1 MVSLDRIRLTG
12 LTFFLLSKLIR
23 LPSRK
28 IKLMLFTDLPLN
40 PNLLK
45 GIEDLGFTT
54 PTPVQEAAIL
64 QLIIENR
71 DLIGL
76 AQTGTGKTAAFGLP
90 MIQRIDIKNKSVQ
103 GLVIAPTRELCV
115 QISKDFKSFS
125 KYMKGLS
132 IATIYG
138 GASMDKQSREIKS
151 GAQIVVATPGRLMDM
166 IRRRMIKINKV
177 SYAVLDEADEMLNM
191 GFKEEID
198 GILEH
203 TPDEKL
209 TWLFS
214 ATMPKEVAK
223 ISKSYMND
231 PIEITVGSKNVGAE
245 NIEHIYYN
253 VPERERYNAVKRILD
268 FHPKIYGLIFCRTRR
283 TTQDIADKLLKEGYN
298 AAPLHGDLSQMQ
310 RDKAMEKFRDKT
322 LQILVATDVAARGID
337 VNDITHVINFHLPD
351 EVESYTHRSGRTARA
366 GKKGVSIAIVSNKDQ
381 NKIQQIERK
390 IQIKFK
396 TANLPTGKEIC
407 EQQLVG
413 YVDKIKNVKIND
425 EITELFPSINDSFT
439 DLSKEEIIKR
449 MISIEFNQLLR
460 YYEKSR
466 DISNSKIGNKPRSNN
481 EDHQRFFINLGQNK
495 GLNKGGLLR
504 LICSNTNLSSKSV
517 GAIDLY
523 NEFSF
528 FEVEKSLS
536 DEILTGLKDKEYDD
550 NSFVVEIATQDGG
563 GKRKRDRSRGSD
575 RNRDRNRNRNNSR
588 GGGGNRR
595 RR

>member
-1 MVSLDRIRLTG
+1 
-12 LTFFLLSKLIR
+12 
-23 LPSRK
+23 
-28 IKLMLFTDLPLN
+28 MLFTELPLDT
-40 PNLLK
+40 NLLK
-45 GIEDLGFTT
+45 GIADLGFTT

-90 MIQRIDIKNKSVQ
+90 MIQRIDINNKSVQ

-115 QISKDFKSFS
+115 QIAKDFKAFS

-132 IATIYG
+132 VATIYG

-191 GFKEEID
+191 GFKEDID
-198 GILEH
+198 GILEQ
-203 TPDEKL
+203 TPEEKL

-223 ISKSYMND
+223 ISKSYMKD

-268 FHPKIYGLIFCRTRR
+268 FHPNIYGLIFCRTRR
-283 TTQDIADKLLKEGYN
+283 TTQEVADKLLKEGYN
-298 AAPLHGDLSQMQ
+298 AAPLHGDLSQIQ

-337 VNDITHVINFHLPD
+337 VNNITHVINFHLPD
-351 EVESYTHRSGRTARA
+351 ESESYTHRSGRTARA

-381 NKIQQIERK
+381 NKIKQIERK

-396 TANLPTGKEIC
+396 TADLPTGKEIC

-425 EITELFPSINDSFT
+425 EINELIPPIYESFNDF
-439 DLSKEEIIKR
+439 SKEDLIKR
-449 MISIEFNQLLR
+449 MISIEFNQLLN

-466 DISNSKIGNKPRSNN
+466 DISNRKIDGNSRSNSG
-481 EDHQRFFINLGQNK
+481 DHERFFINLGHNK

-504 LICSNTNLSSKSV
+504 LICSNTDLSSQAV

-523 NEFSF
+523 NDFSF

-536 DEILTGLKDKEYDD
+536 EKILEGLKDKEYDD
-550 NSFVVEIATQDGG
+550 NSFVVEIASNDGG
-563 GKRKRDRSRGSD
+563 KGRSRSRGSD

>member
-1 MVSLDRIRLTG
+1 
-12 LTFFLLSKLIR
+12 
-23 LPSRK
+23 
-28 IKLMLFTDLPLN
+28 MLFNDLPLN

-45 GIEDLGFTT
+45 GIEDLGFTS

-64 QLIIENR
+64 RLIIEDR

-90 MIQRIDIKNKSVQ
+90 MIHRIDVKNKSVQ

-115 QISKDFKSFS
+115 QIAKDFKAFS
-125 KYMKGLS
+125 KHMKGLS
-132 IATIYG
+132 VATIYG

-191 GFKEEID
+191 GFKEDID

-245 NIEHIYYN
+245 NIEHLYYN

-268 FHPKIYGLIFCRTRR
+268 FHPNIYGLIFCRTRR

-337 VNDITHVINFHLPD
+337 VNDISHVINYHLPD

-381 NKIQQIERK
+381 NKIKQIEKK
-390 IQIKFK
+390 IQIKFE

-425 EITELFPSINDSFT
+425 EINDLIPTINEQFD
-439 DLSKEEIIKR
+439 DLSKEDIIKR
-449 MISIEFNQLLR
+449 MISIEFNQLLN

-466 DISNSKIGNKPRSNN
+466 DISSTQIGKSGRSNS
-481 EDHQRFFINLGQNK
+481 EDHERFFINLGHNK

-504 LICSNTNLSSKSV
+504 LICSNTNLPSKAV

-528 FEVEKSLS
+528 FEVEKSLT
-536 DEILTGLKDKEYDD
+536 DKILTGLKDKEYDE
-550 NSFVVEIATQDGG
+550 NSFVVEIASKDGG
-563 GKRKRDRSRGSD
+563 GRKRSRSRGSD
-575 RNRDRNRNRNNSR
+575 RNRDRNRNRNSSR
-588 GGGGNRR
+588 SGGGNRR

>member
-1 MVSLDRIRLTG
+1 
-12 LTFFLLSKLIR
+12 
-23 LPSRK
+23 
-28 IKLMLFTDLPLN
+28 MLFNDLPLN

-45 GIEDLGFTT
+45 GIEDLGFTS

-64 QLIIENR
+64 RLIIEDR

-90 MIQRIDIKNKSVQ
+90 MIHRIDIKNKSVQ

-115 QISKDFKSFS
+115 QIAKDFKAFS
-125 KYMKGLS
+125 KHMKGLS
-132 IATIYG
+132 VATIYG

-191 GFKEEID
+191 GFKEDID

-223 ISKSYMND
+223 ISKSYMKD
-231 PIEITVGSKNVGAE
+231 PIEVTVGSKNVGAE
-245 NIEHIYYN
+245 NIEHLYYN

-268 FHPKIYGLIFCRTRR
+268 FHPNIYGLIFCRTRR

-337 VNDITHVINFHLPD
+337 VNDISHVINYHLPD

-366 GKKGVSIAIVSNKDQ
+366 GKKGVSIAIVSNRDQ
-381 NKIQQIERK
+381 RI
-390 IQIKFK
+390 
-396 TANLPTGKEIC
+396 
-407 EQQLVG
+407 
-413 YVDKIKNVKIND
+413 
-425 EITELFPSINDSFT
+425 
-439 DLSKEEIIKR
+439 
-449 MISIEFNQLLR
+449 
-460 YYEKSR
+460 
-466 DISNSKIGNKPRSNN
+466 
-481 EDHQRFFINLGQNK
+481 
-495 GLNKGGLLR
+495 
-504 LICSNTNLSSKSV
+504 
-517 GAIDLY
+517 
-523 NEFSF
+523 
-528 FEVEKSLS
+528 
-536 DEILTGLKDKEYDD
+536 
-550 NSFVVEIATQDGG
+550 
-563 GKRKRDRSRGSD
+563 
-575 RNRDRNRNRNNSR
+575 
-588 GGGGNRR
+588 
-595 RR
+595 

>member
-1 MVSLDRIRLTG
+1 
-12 LTFFLLSKLIR
+12 
-23 LPSRK
+23 
-28 IKLMLFTDLPLN
+28 MLFTDLPLN

-45 GIEDLGFTT
+45 GIEDLGFTS

-64 QLIIENR
+64 RLIVEDR

-90 MIQRIDIKNKSVQ
+90 MIQRIDVKNKSVQ

-115 QISKDFKSFS
+115 QIAKDFKAFS
-125 KYMKGLS
+125 KHIKGLS
-132 IATIYG
+132 VATIYG

-203 TPDEKL
+203 TPEEKL

-231 PIEITVGSKNVGAE
+231 PIEITVGNKNVGAE
-245 NIEHIYYN
+245 NIQHLYYN
-253 VPERERYNAVKRILD
+253 VPERDRYNAVKRILD
-268 FHPKIYGLIFCRTRR
+268 FHPNIYGLIFCRTRR

-337 VNDITHVINFHLPD
+337 VNDISHVINFHLPD
-351 EVESYTHRSGRTARA
+351 EAESYTHRSGRTARA

-381 NKIQQIERK
+381 NKISQIERK
-390 IQIKFK
+390 VKIKFEASK
-396 TANLPTGKEIC
+396 LPTGKEIC

-413 YVDKIKNVKIND
+413 YVEKIKNVKINE
-425 EITELFPSINDSFT
+425 EINELLPIINENFS
-439 DLSKEEIIKR
+439 DLSKEDIIKR
-449 MISIEFNQLLR
+449 MISIEFNQLLN
-460 YYEKSR
+460 YYENSR
-466 DISNSKIGNKPRSNN
+466 DISNREIGKNGRSNN
-481 EDHQRFFINLGQNK
+481 DDHERFFINLGHNK

-504 LICSNTNLSSKSV
+504 LICSNTNLPSKAV

-523 NEFSF
+523 NDFSF

-536 DEILTGLKDKEYDD
+536 EKILVGLKDKEYDD
-550 NSFVVEIATQDGG
+550 NSFVIEIASKDGSK
-563 GKRKRDRSRGSD
+563 KRSRDGRPSRDRDRQRG
-575 RNRDRNRNRNNSR
+575 RNRNRNSSR
-588 GGGGNRR
+588 GGGGRR
-595 RR
+595 R

>member
-1 MVSLDRIRLTG
+1 
-12 LTFFLLSKLIR
+12 
-23 LPSRK
+23 
-28 IKLMLFTDLPLN
+28 MLFTELPLN

-45 GIEDLGFTT
+45 GIEDLGFTS

-64 QLIIENR
+64 QLIIEDR

-90 MIQRIDIKNKSVQ
+90 MIQRIDVKNKNVQ

-115 QISKDFKSFS
+115 QISNDFKSFS

-132 IATIYG
+132 VATIYG
-138 GASMDKQSREIKS
+138 GASMDKQAREIKS

-166 IRRRMIKINKV
+166 MRRRMIKINKV
-177 SYAVLDEADEMLNM
+177 SYSVLDEADEMLNM
-191 GFKEEID
+191 GFKEDID
-198 GILEH
+198 GILEQ
-203 TPDEKL
+203 TPDDKL

-223 ISKSYMND
+223 ISKSYMNN
-231 PIEITVGSKNVGAE
+231 PIEITVGGKNVGAE
-245 NIEHIYYN
+245 NIQHIYYN

-268 FHPKIYGLIFCRTRR
+268 FHPNIYGLIFCRTRR
-283 TTQDIADKLLKEGYN
+283 TTQEVADKLLKEGYS

-310 RDKAMEKFRDKT
+310 RDKAMDKFREKT

-337 VNDITHVINFHLPD
+337 VDNITHVINYHLPD

-381 NKIQQIERK
+381 NKIKQIERK
-390 IQIKFK
+390 IQAKFEA
-396 TANLPTGKEIC
+396 ANLPSGKEIC
-407 EQQLVG
+407 EQQLMG
-413 YVDKIKNVKIND
+413 YVNKIKNVKIND
-425 EITELFPSINDSFT
+425 EINELIPPIYESFE
-439 DLSKEEIIKR
+439 DFSKEDVIKR
-449 MISIEFNQLLR
+449 MISIEFNQLLS
-460 YYEKSR
+460 YYENSR
-466 DISNSKIGNKPRSNN
+466 DISSSNKDRKGRSNI
-481 EDHQRFFINLGQNK
+481 EDHERFFINLGHNK

-504 LICSNTNLSSKSV
+504 LICSNTNLDSKAV

-523 NEFSF
+523 NDFSF

-536 DEILTGLKDKEYDD
+536 EKILSGLKDKEYDD
-550 NSFVVEIATQDGG
+550 NSFVVEIASKDG
-563 GKRKRDRSRGSD
+563 GKRKRSRGSD
-575 RNRDRNRNRNNSR
+575 RNRDRNRGRNNSR

>member
-1 MVSLDRIRLTG
+1 
-12 LTFFLLSKLIR
+12 
-23 LPSRK
+23 
-28 IKLMLFTDLPLN
+28 MLFNDLPLN

-45 GIEDLGFTT
+45 GIEDLGFTS

-64 QLIIENR
+64 RLIIEDR

-90 MIQRIDIKNKSVQ
+90 MIHRIDIKNKSVQ

-115 QISKDFKSFS
+115 QIAKDFKAFS
-125 KYMKGLS
+125 KHMKGLS
-132 IATIYG
+132 VATIYG

-191 GFKEEID
+191 GFKEDID

-223 ISKSYMND
+223 ISKSYMKD
-231 PIEITVGSKNVGAE
+231 PIEVTVGSKNVGAE
-245 NIEHIYYN
+245 NIEHLYYN

-268 FHPKIYGLIFCRTRR
+268 FHPNIYGLIFCRTRR

-337 VNDITHVINFHLPD
+337 VNDISHVINYHLPD

-366 GKKGVSIAIVSNKDQ
+366 GKKGVSIAIVSNRDQ
-381 NKIQQIERK
+381 NKIKQIEKK
-390 IQIKFK
+390 IQIKFE

-425 EITELFPSINDSFT
+425 EINDLIPTINEQFDG
-439 DLSKEEIIKR
+439 LSKEDIIKR
-449 MISIEFNQLLR
+449 MISIEFNQLLN

-466 DISNSKIGNKPRSNN
+466 DISSTQIGKSGRSNS
-481 EDHQRFFINLGQNK
+481 EDHERFFINLGHNK

-504 LICSNTNLSSKSV
+504 LICSNTNLPSKAV

-528 FEVEKSLS
+528 FEVEKSLT
-536 DEILTGLKDKEYDD
+536 DKILTGLKDKEYDE
-550 NSFVVEIATQDGG
+550 NSFVVEIASKDGSG
-563 GKRKRDRSRGSD
+563 RKRSRSRGSD
-575 RNRDRNRNRNNSR
+575 RNRNRNRNRNSSR
-588 GGGGNRR
+588 SGGGNRR

>member
-1 MVSLDRIRLTG
+1 
-12 LTFFLLSKLIR
+12 
-23 LPSRK
+23 
-28 IKLMLFTDLPLN
+28 MLFNDLPLN

-45 GIEDLGFTT
+45 GIEDLGFTS

-64 QLIIENR
+64 RLIIEDR

-90 MIQRIDIKNKSVQ
+90 MIHRIDIKNKSVQ

-115 QISKDFKSFS
+115 QIAKDFKAFS
-125 KYMKGLS
+125 KHMKGLS
-132 IATIYG
+132 VATIYG

-191 GFKEEID
+191 GFKEDID

-245 NIEHIYYN
+245 NIEHLYYN

-268 FHPKIYGLIFCRTRR
+268 FHPNIYGLIFCRTRR

-337 VNDITHVINFHLPD
+337 VNDISHVINYHLPD

-366 GKKGVSIAIVSNKDQ
+366 GKKGVSIAIVSNRDQ
-381 NKIQQIERK
+381 NKIKQIEKK
-390 IQIKFK
+390 IQIKFE

-425 EITELFPSINDSFT
+425 EINDLIPTINEQFDG
-439 DLSKEEIIKR
+439 LSKEDIIKR
-449 MISIEFNQLLR
+449 MISIEFNQLLN

-466 DISNSKIGNKPRSNN
+466 DISSTQIGKSGRSNS
-481 EDHQRFFINLGQNK
+481 EDHERFFINLGHNK

-504 LICSNTNLSSKSV
+504 LICSNTNLPSKAV

-528 FEVEKSLS
+528 FEVEKSLT
-536 DEILTGLKDKEYDD
+536 DKILTGLKDKEYDE
-550 NSFVVEIATQDGG
+550 NSFVVEIASKDGSG
-563 GKRKRDRSRGSD
+563 RKRSRSRGSD
-575 RNRDRNRNRNNSR
+575 RNRNRNRNRNSSR
-588 GGGGNRR
+588 SGGGNRR

>member
-1 MVSLDRIRLTG
+1 
-12 LTFFLLSKLIR
+12 
-23 LPSRK
+23 
-28 IKLMLFTDLPLN
+28 MLFNDLPLN

-45 GIEDLGFTT
+45 GIEDLGFTS

-64 QLIIENR
+64 RLIIEDR

-90 MIQRIDIKNKSVQ
+90 MIHRIDIKNKSVQ

-115 QISKDFKSFS
+115 QIAKDFKAFS
-125 KYMKGLS
+125 KHMKGLS
-132 IATIYG
+132 VATIYG

-191 GFKEEID
+191 GFKEDID

-223 ISKSYMND
+223 ISKSYMKD
-231 PIEITVGSKNVGAE
+231 PIEITIGSKNVGAE
-245 NIEHIYYN
+245 NIEHLYYN

-268 FHPKIYGLIFCRTRR
+268 FHPNIYGLIFCRTRR

-337 VNDITHVINFHLPD
+337 VNDISHVINYHLPD

-366 GKKGVSIAIVSNKDQ
+366 GKKGVSIAIVSNRDQ
-381 NKIQQIERK
+381 NKIKQIEKK
-390 IQIKFK
+390 IQIKFE

-425 EITELFPSINDSFT
+425 EINDLIPTINEQFDG
-439 DLSKEEIIKR
+439 LSKEDIIKR
-449 MISIEFNQLLR
+449 MISIEFNQLLN

-466 DISNSKIGNKPRSNN
+466 DISSTQIGKSGRSNS
-481 EDHQRFFINLGQNK
+481 EDHERFFINLGHNK

-504 LICSNTNLSSKSV
+504 LICSNTNLPSKAV

-528 FEVEKSLS
+528 FEVEKSLT
-536 DEILTGLKDKEYDD
+536 DKILTGLKDKEYDE
-550 NSFVVEIATQDGG
+550 NSFVVEIASKDGSG
-563 GKRKRDRSRGSD
+563 RKRSRSRGSD
-575 RNRDRNRNRNNSR
+575 RNRNRNRNRNSSR
-588 GGGGNRR
+588 SGGGNRR

>member
-1 MVSLDRIRLTG
+1 
-12 LTFFLLSKLIR
+12 
-23 LPSRK
+23 
-28 IKLMLFTDLPLN
+28 MLFNDLPLN

-45 GIEDLGFTT
+45 GIEDLGFTS

-64 QLIIENR
+64 RLIIEDR

-90 MIQRIDIKNKSVQ
+90 MIHRIDVKNKSVQ

-115 QISKDFKSFS
+115 QIAKDFKAFS
-125 KYMKGLS
+125 KHMKGLS
-132 IATIYG
+132 VATIYG

-191 GFKEEID
+191 GFKEDID

-223 ISKSYMND
+223 ISKSYMKD

-245 NIEHIYYN
+245 NIEHLYYN

-268 FHPKIYGLIFCRTRR
+268 FHPNIYGLIFCRTRR

-337 VNDITHVINFHLPD
+337 VNDISHVINYHLPD

-366 GKKGVSIAIVSNKDQ
+366 GKKGVSIAIVSNRDQ
-381 NKIQQIERK
+381 NKIKQIEKK
-390 IQIKFK
+390 IQIKFE

-425 EITELFPSINDSFT
+425 EINDLIPTINEQFDG
-439 DLSKEEIIKR
+439 LSKEDIIKR
-449 MISIEFNQLLR
+449 MISIEFNQLLN

-466 DISNSKIGNKPRSNN
+466 DISSTQIGKSGRSNS
-481 EDHQRFFINLGQNK
+481 EDHERFFINLGHNK

-504 LICSNTNLSSKSV
+504 LICSNTNLPSKAV

-528 FEVEKSLS
+528 FEVEKSLT
-536 DEILTGLKDKEYDD
+536 DKILTGLKDKEYDE
-550 NSFVVEIATQDGG
+550 NSFVVEIASKDGSG
-563 GKRKRDRSRGSD
+563 RKRSRSRGSD
-575 RNRDRNRNRNNSR
+575 RNRNRNRNRNSSR
-588 GGGGNRR
+588 SGGGNRR